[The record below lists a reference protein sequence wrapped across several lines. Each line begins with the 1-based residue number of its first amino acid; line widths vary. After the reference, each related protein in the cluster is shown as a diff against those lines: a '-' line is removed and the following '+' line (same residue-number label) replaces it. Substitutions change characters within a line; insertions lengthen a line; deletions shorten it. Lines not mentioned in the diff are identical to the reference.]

1 MTNDLSFSVS
11 NTVFSKNM
19 LPLLAPNVT
28 KRTNRSVQIL
38 SNLAAEAGKQ
48 RRKSQMIGVDI
59 QQVSIIVIL

>member
-11 NTVFSKNM
+11 NTVFSKNI